1 LPRRDAVELSEGVQV
16 DAVARSIFAERRRG
30 ARARAWVVGE
40 RSTATNELLVRAL
53 SERGLS
59 ARFVEPAR
67 LNHLGRRGDVVLG
80 RLDVRQTLD
89 GVENGIWALRRAERR
104 GLRVLNPASSLMT
117 CHDKLQT
124 VIKLAAFGL
133 PQPATAHVD
142 GEAERPRIQFPVVVK
157 PRFGSWGRDV
167 FLCASEN
174 KFERTLTRLGNR
186 PWFRRQG
193 ALVQSLVPPL
203 GFDLRVVVAGCRVV
217 GAIERLAAP
226 GEWRTSIALGGSRRP
241 IPSVPPLA
249 CALALTAAAA
259 VEADLVGVDLLPLP
273 SGDYVVLEVN
283 GAVDFTSDYSLGGR
297 DVFDEVASALW
308 PEATGLEVEAAT
320 LEG

>member
-1 LPRRDAVELSEGVQV
+1 M
-16 DAVARSIFAERRRG
+16 DAVARSIFAERRCG

-133 PQPATAHVD
+133 PQPATAH
-142 GEAERPRIQFPVVVK
+142 
-157 PRFGSWGRDV
+157 
-167 FLCASEN
+167 
-174 KFERTLTRLGNR
+174 
-186 PWFRRQG
+186 
-193 ALVQSLVPPL
+193 
-203 GFDLRVVVAGCRVV
+203 
-217 GAIERLAAP
+217 
-226 GEWRTSIALGGSRRP
+226 P
-241 IPSVPPLA
+241 IPITEGSA
-249 CALALTAAAA
+249 ESCRAIA
-259 VEADLVGVDLLPLP
+259 
-273 SGDYVVLEVN
+273 
-283 GAVDFTSDYSLGGR
+283 GAG
-297 DVFDEVASALW
+297 AH
-308 PEATGLEVEAAT
+308 P
-320 LEG
+320 

>member
-1 LPRRDAVELSEGVQV
+1 VS
-16 DAVARSIFAERRRG
+16 AVARSIFAERRRGRG

-53 SERGLS
+53 SEHGLS
-59 ARFVEPAR
+59 ARFVQPAR

-104 GLRVLNPASSLMT
+104 GLWVLNPAPSLIT

-133 PQPATAHVD
+133 PQPATAHVGVD
-142 GEAERPRIQFPVVVK
+142 AERPYVEFPVVIK

-167 FLCASEN
+167 FLCASASQ
-174 KFERTLTRLGNR
+174 FERTLARLRNR
-186 PWFRRQG
+186 RWFRRQG
-193 ALVQSLVPPL
+193 ALVQALVPPL
-203 GFDLRVVVAGCRVV
+203 GFDLRVVVAGGRVV
-217 GAIERLAAP
+217 GAIERVAAP
-226 GEWRTSIALGGSRRP
+226 GEWRTSVALGGSRRRVQ
-241 IPSVPPLA
+241 SVPPVA
-249 CALALTAAAA
+249 FALALTAAAA
-259 VEADLVGVDLLPLP
+259 VEGDLVGIDLLPLP
-273 SGDYVVLEVN
+273 ERGYVVLEVN
-283 GAVDFTSDYSLGGR
+283 GAVDFTSDYSLGAR
-297 DVFDEVASALW
+297 DVFDDVVDALRAE
-308 PEATGLEVEAAT
+308 PTGLEAEAAT